1 MGKRLQILVYQSRCS
16 IDLASAEELSRS
28 SSRDMR
34 RSGHGG
40 QGKDGQGKGKPKLKD
55 RAFGKALLKR
65 HLLGSQGM
73 NGMKTGVNDKT
84 NMISILEGNSLD
96 DYVATTEME
105 DKEVEVRRVH
115 QNDVFLVDPSSA
127 KAIEQNMSMESFDYT
142 HLKIPRK
149 PAWTREMTA
158 ADVDRSEK
166 NSFLAWRRDIATMEQ
181 AHNELK
187 VTPFEKNIEV
197 WRQLWRVVERSD
209 FLVQIVDARNPL
221 LYYTNDLFK
230 YAKEN
235 GKQMMLLVN
244 KADFLTDYQRVVWA
258 KHFDSVNIKFAFY
271 SAQTQQERIDAYDS
285 IHTPEDE
292 KVGIKKGM
300 VPDKVEIELLCR
312 DLFDRWNKDTSSTS
326 SSTNGVFGS
335 TMEKLEEEDRVH
347 RRARVLNREELIL
360 LLCLLPAK
368 LGLEAQS
375 RHQNRVCI
383 GMVGYPNV
391 GKSSVINTIL
401 GVSKSSHGVLRVA
414 VSSTPGKTKHFQT
427 LNVSDS
433 LMLCDCPGLVFP
445 SFMAST
451 GEMLCSGI
459 LPINQ
464 MRDYADPSSV
474 IASRVPMHLLDAAY
488 GMKIRREL
496 DFMDNVDRPPTG
508 SEMLCAYCAVKG
520 FITNG
525 TGRWDE
531 FRACKL
537 ILRDFNDGVILF
549 VAPPKD
555 YSNMD
560 RWFQETE
567 KTMVR
572 REKVAERIALQ
583 RLREAEEE
591 ERDALLGKSSGTRK
605 AGSKRASAADGAL
618 GDNMVFGDGS
628 YEDNDDDDDDNDND
642 DNGGDGDGG
651 GGSSVGDG
659 KREDKC
665 LSDLASELSDAFI
678 GGFQVGDGEAT
689 KREHKRLKHWGKK
702 NRKLRDKNPYGEDNG
717 VVSYVAYSTNRSKS
731 GGAKREVT
739 RHSTSVPY
747 GHAFT
752 RETLHYNS
760 QRQSAAGDS

>member
-1 MGKRLQILVYQSRCS
+1 
-16 IDLASAEELSRS
+16 
-28 SSRDMR
+28 MR

-40 QGKDGQGKGKPKLKD
+40 QGKDGQGKGKPKMKD
-55 RAFGKALLKR
+55 RDFGKALLKR
-65 HLLGSQGM
+65 HMLGSQGM
-73 NGMKTGVNDKT
+73 NGKKTGVNEKT

-149 PAWTREMTA
+149 PDWTREMTA

-209 FLVQIVDARNPL
+209 FLIQIVDARNPL

-230 YAKEN
+230 YANEG

-244 KADFLTDYQRVVWA
+244 KADFLTDYQRVIWA
-258 KHFDSVNIKFAFY
+258 KYFNSVNIKFVFY
-271 SAQTQQERIDAYDS
+271 SAQLQQEKIDAYDS
-285 IHTPEDE
+285 LHTLEEE
-292 KVGIKKGM
+292 KVSIKRGM
-300 VPDKVEIELLCR
+300 APNKEEVQLLCK
-312 DLFDRWNKDTSSTS
+312 DLIDRWS
-326 SSTNGVFGS
+326 SSSGASSSNNVFGS
-335 TMEKLEEEDRVH
+335 TIEKLEEEDRVY

-360 LLCLLPAK
+360 LLCILPAK
-368 LGLEAQS
+368 LGLEAQA
-375 RHQNRVCI
+375 RHQGRVCI

-427 LNVSDS
+427 LNVSED

-464 MRDYADPSSV
+464 MRDYSDPSTV

-496 DFMDNVDRPPTG
+496 DFMDNEDRPPTG

-537 ILRDFNDGVILF
+537 ILRDFNDGVIIF
-549 VAPPKD
+549 VAPPKT
-555 YSNMD
+555 YSDMA
-560 RWFQETE
+560 RWLQETE

-572 REKVAERIALQ
+572 REKVAERIAVQ
-583 RLREAEEE
+583 RIREAEEHDM
-591 ERDALLGKSSGTRK
+591 RIRKGSDGRKGSDLRKSAPKGDGTM
-605 AGSKRASAADGAL
+605 
-618 GDNMVFGDGS
+618 GDNMVFGDGN
-628 YEDNDDDDDDNDND
+628 YDDNDDDSNSAAHVNAGDDESDSN
-642 DNGGDGDGG
+642 
-651 GGSSVGDG
+651 SM
-659 KREDKC
+659 
-665 LSDLASELSDAFI
+665 SDLASELSEAFI
-678 GGFQVGDGEAT
+678 NGSVAPSDGAAT
-689 KREHKRLKHWGKK
+689 ARREHKRLKHWGKK

-731 GGAKREVT
+731 GGTKRDVT
-739 RHSTSVPY
+739 RHNPSVPY

-752 RETLHYNS
+752 RETMHYNT
-760 QRQSAAGDS
+760 QRQPIDSDADGQTDN